1 MIAEI
6 AKTQELADLLGVS
19 QQKIRDLDK
28 RGLVKKLKR
37 NQFDTAESVRMYC
50 EHLRGVASGR
60 GEAEQVVSLAD
71 ERALLAQAQRRGQE
85 IKNNVAEGKYVEA
98 DAVEAR
104 WSEVLRNVR
113 SGVLACKSRILQRLP
128 HLTREDGEEIDAELR
143 DALTALSG
151 NA

>member
-1 MIAEI
+1 LIAEI
-6 AKTQELADLLGVS
+6 AKTQELADLFGVS
-19 QQKIRDLDK
+19 QQKVRDLDK

-50 EHLRGVASGR
+50 AHLRGVASGR
-60 GEAEQVVSLAD
+60 GEDEQIVSLAD

-85 IKNNVAEGKYVEA
+85 IKNDVAEGKYIEA

-104 WSEVLRNVR
+104 WSEILRNVR

-128 HLTREDGEEIDAELR
+128 HLSREDGEEIENELR

-151 NA
+151 ND